1 MVEFRP
7 ELGFRAEQGRE
18 FYNSDQ
24 IIELI
29 VAKPVILASAV
40 LELVR
45 TAVQLDTTIICLFVA
60 IQSNL
65 HPKPRCFV
73 SRTWQKQVP
82 ALWASADQCCPV
94 SPQAQS
100 DVLSGA
106 MRLNASAAKFAKPD
120 QGTFTAGIGAV
131 GNGSKGAR

>member
-45 TAVQLDTTIICLFVA
+45 TAVQLDTMIICLFVA
-60 IQSNL
+60 VQ
-65 HPKPRCFV
+65 
-73 SRTWQKQVP
+73 TWQKQVP
-82 ALWASADQCCPV
+82 PLRASAGQCCPV
-94 SPQAQS
+94 SP
-100 DVLSGA
+100 
-106 MRLNASAAKFAKPD
+106 ASP
-120 QGTFTAGIGAV
+120 I
-131 GNGSKGAR
+131 

>member
-1 MVEFRP
+1 VVEFRP

-29 VAKPVILASAV
+29 VAKSVILAFAV
-40 LELVR
+40 LELVQ

-65 HPKPRCFV
+65 HPKPRLHWHRINPHKISIFLIVCHEG
-73 SRTWQKQVP
+73 
-82 ALWASADQCCPV
+82 ASATGTKTG
-94 SPQAQS
+94 STPQLA
-100 DVLSGA
+100 LPEA
-106 MRLNASAAKFAKPD
+106 PK
-120 QGTFTAGIGAV
+120 AGQ
-131 GNGSKGAR
+131 NGR